1 MCNCHPDSPFHWA
14 QKQQPSIFA
23 KDNTFTA
30 KNKEGQSI
38 GQIVTTRLDKL
49 REEGQAVGK
58 ISGLSK
64 KNEEAILAYKQF
76 GIYSKAV
83 PSAASVLSVRKP
95 NKHELDAP
103 SKRLRSENYDN

>member
-14 QKQQPSIFA
+14 EKQQPSIFA

-49 REEGQAVGK
+49 RDEGQQVGK

-83 PSAASVLSVRKP
+83 PSVRKP

-103 SKRLRSENYDN
+103 SKRERNENYDN

>member
-14 QKQQPSIFA
+14 EKQQLSIFA
-23 KDNTFTA
+23 RDNTFTA

-64 KNEEAILAYKQF
+64 KNEDAILAYKQF
-76 GIYSKAV
+76 GVYSKAV
-83 PSAASVLSVRKP
+83 PSVRKP
-95 NKHELDAP
+95 NKHEEDAP
-103 SKRLRSENYDN
+103 SKRKLKETND